1 MFIKICAFT
10 DTGKRLQEKI
20 ISKLD
25 TDIFLPRTEKKVS
38 DWTGECFDK
47 RLPIV
52 FIGATGIAVRMISP
66 YVKDKFSD
74 SPVIV
79 IDEKGQYVI
88 PILSGHLGG
97 ANELAKKIAAAIG
110 AEAVITTA
118 TDVQNKFSIDLF
130 ARDNNLE
137 IVNREGIVKLS
148 QKILRGETISVAI
161 EDGLGIKLPDDLNY
175 VSYDFGMCTVSE
187 GKKAEDEKNFQAE
200 NSTTREKKSYA
211 VKKPA
216 IDLLI
221 GCNVEDKP
229 ALLTLRTKPYILG
242 MGCRKGKDF
251 ESLRSFLETE
261 LKANLGIEK
270 NEIFGKVRAIATID
284 LKKDEPGLMML
295 AQYYRL
301 PLITYT
307 SDQLKSLEGDFS
319 HSDFVEKTTGVSGV
333 CERAAIFCARSLRS
347 QSGAVS
353 TKQADGLVVKKIARD
368 GMTLAVST
376 IN

>member
-1 MFIKICAFT
+1 MFIRICAFT

-20 ISKLD
+20 ISQLN
-25 TDIFLPRTEKKVS
+25 TDIFLPRTEEKA
-38 DWTGECFDK
+38 DHWTGDCFDK

-66 YVKDKFSD
+66 YVKDKFYD

-97 ANELAKKIAAAIG
+97 ANELAGRIAAAIG

-118 TDVQNKFSIDLF
+118 TDVQGKFSVDLF
-130 ARDNNLE
+130 ARDKNLE
-137 IVNREGIVKLS
+137 IVNREGIAQLS

-161 EDGLGIKLPDDLNY
+161 EEGLGIQLPEDMDY
-175 VSYDFGMCTVSE
+175 VSYDFKTYAVPE
-187 GKKAEDEKNFQAE
+187 GKKAEDERIFQAE
-200 NSTTREKKSYA
+200 NSITREKNFYA
-211 VKKPA
+211 VKKPV

-221 GCNVEDKP
+221 GRNVDDKP

-251 ESLRSFLETE
+251 ESLRSFLETG

-270 NEIFGKVRAIATID
+270 NEISGRVRAIATID

-295 AQYYRL
+295 AQYYHI
-301 PLITYT
+301 PLITY
-307 SDQLKSLEGDFS
+307 SADQLKSLEGDFS

-333 CERAAIFCARSLRS
+333 CERAAIFCAKTLGGRQNAASANDSKL
-347 QSGAVS
+347 
-353 TKQADGLVVKKIARD
+353 LVKKIAKD

-376 IN
+376 MN

>member
-1 MFIKICAFT
+1 MFIRICAFT

-20 ISKLD
+20 INQLN
-25 TDIFLPRTEKKVS
+25 TDIFLPRTEEKV
-38 DWTGECFDK
+38 DHWTGDCFDK

-52 FIGATGIAVRMISP
+52 FIGAAGIAVRMISP
-66 YVKDKFSD
+66 YVKDKFYD

-97 ANELAKKIAAAIG
+97 ANELAGRIAAAIG

-118 TDVQNKFSIDLF
+118 TDVQGKFSVDLF
-130 ARDNNLE
+130 ARDSNLE
-137 IVNREGIVKLS
+137 IVNREGIARLS

-161 EDGLGIKLPDDLNY
+161 EEGLGIQLPDNLDY
-175 VSYDFGMCTVSE
+175 ISYDFKTCTVPE
-187 GKKAEDEKNFQAE
+187 
-200 NSTTREKKSYA
+200 EKKP
-211 VKKPA
+211 V

-221 GCNVEDKP
+221 GRNVDDKP

-270 NEIFGKVRAIATID
+270 NEISGRVRAIATID
-284 LKKDEPGLMML
+284 LKKKEPGLMML
-295 AQYYRL
+295 AQYYHI
-301 PLITYT
+301 PLITY
-307 SDQLKSLEGDFS
+307 SADQLKSLEGDFS

-333 CERAAIFCARSLRS
+333 CERAAILYARSLGS

-353 TKQADGLVVKKIARD
+353 TKQADGLVIKKIARD

-376 IN
+376 MN